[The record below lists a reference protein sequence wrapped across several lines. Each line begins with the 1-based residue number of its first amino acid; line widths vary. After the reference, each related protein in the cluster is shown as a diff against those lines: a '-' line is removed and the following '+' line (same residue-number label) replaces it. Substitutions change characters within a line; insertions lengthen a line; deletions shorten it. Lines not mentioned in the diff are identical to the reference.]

1 MSRTQQSFRCLFC
14 PTVDG
19 DFDPQHL
26 HPSEG
31 DLRLSMRPARPRG
44 SAQESTGRRSQG
56 AVRSQGNEPSTAE
69 DTLVL
74 PQRRRGTE
82 GQRVRRSTG
91 DAPEHS
97 SPVAPCQSQ
106 PACDPPIA
114 SQDILYFDLPGG
126 EPSTRP
132 VCQTRPQSASLTS
145 CLCFSRSG
153 TSLTYS
159 GAYQGLCVGCHSF

>member
-1 MSRTQQSFRCLFC
+1 MTGSGCCLTFRTSD
-14 PTVDG
+14 PVDTTWAETSAMIPINNSTV
-19 DFDPQHL
+19 
-26 HPSEG
+26 S
-31 DLRLSMRPARPRG
+31 LSSATSTQAQATPFG
-44 SAQESTGRRSQG
+44 SNA
-56 AVRSQGNEPSTAE
+56 N
-69 DTLVL
+69 VL
-74 PQRRRGTE
+74 C
-82 GQRVRRSTG
+82 SG